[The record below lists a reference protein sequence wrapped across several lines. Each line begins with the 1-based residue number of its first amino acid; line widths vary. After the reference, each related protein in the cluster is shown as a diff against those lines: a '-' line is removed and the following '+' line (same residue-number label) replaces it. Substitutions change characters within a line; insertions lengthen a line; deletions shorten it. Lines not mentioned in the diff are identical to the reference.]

1 MDGTGSGSC
10 AVAGFG
16 VSGVEPSGSATRE
29 LILVKPFRSLQLCQP
44 FPKVSVPMQSAL
56 FS

>member
-16 VSGVEPSGSATRE
+16 VSGVETSGSATRE
-29 LILVKPFRSLQLCQP
+29 LVN
-44 FPKVSVPMQSAL
+44 
-56 FS
+56 